1 MEMFETT
8 SALVNIH
15 FVHSIILFQMMK
27 LMQEKLDQEDN
38 YKNQITKVC

>member
-1 MEMFETT
+1 MEMSEST

-15 FVHSIILFQMMK
+15 FIHSIILFQMMK

-38 YKNQITKVC
+38 YKDQITKVC